1 MLSLD
6 GVQCIT
12 DEVCHTVEQNTS
24 ENDDMEYLSDIST
37 TCVIIPEYLKHALQC
52 SENSGIELAN
62 MLLNR
67 GAGEVIKIAKEMI
80 EKS

>member
-1 MLSLD
+1 
-6 GVQCIT
+6 
-12 DEVCHTVEQNTS
+12 
-24 ENDDMEYLSDIST
+24 MEYLSDIST